1 MYAIAFQTVMVDI
14 LLTNDDGY
22 RSAGF
27 LPLLKQLSKDFS
39 VIAVT
44 PSKERSWIGK
54 CITVGREV
62 QHKKMKFRG
71 LTIHSIDGTPADCVQ
86 IGLYN
91 ILKSPPKLVVS
102 GINLGV
108 NAGHARILSSGTLG
122 ACMEAAIEGIPALAT
137 SIHMTLKEKKGL
149 DFFNPRTYPI
159 FDNPAKITLK
169 LVRKLHRL
177 EFGKDFDLIS
187 VNMDARATP
196 DTDIEITRPFKA
208 PYGKM
213 FFPTKKGRYKHVCPQ
228 IEFKDMEAG
237 TDLKALHE
245 GKISITPVGLDLLPR
260 GSTKKLED
268 ALRIW

>member
-1 MYAIAFQTVMVDI
+1 MVDI

-27 LPLLKQLSKDFS
+27 LPLLKQLSKEFS
-39 VIAVT
+39 VAAVT

-54 CITVGREV
+54 CITVDKDV
-62 QHKKMKFRG
+62 SVKKVKVGGF
-71 LTIHSIDGTPADCVQ
+71 TVHAVDGTPADCVQ

-91 ILKSPPKLVVS
+91 ILKRPPKLVVS

-122 ACMEAAIEGIPALAT
+122 ACMEAAIEGVPALAT

-149 DFFNPRTYPI
+149 DFFNPRTYP
-159 FDNPAKITLK
+159 FFESPARITLK
-169 LVRKLHRL
+169 LVKKLHGV

-187 VNMDARATP
+187 VNMDIRATV
-196 DTDIEITRPFKA
+196 DTDVEVTRPFKA
-208 PYGKM
+208 PYGQM
-213 FFPTKKGRYKHVCPQ
+213 FFPTKNGRFKHVCPQ
-228 IEFKDMEAG
+228 IEFKDMQTG

-245 GKISITPVGLDLLPR
+245 GKISVTPIGLDLLPR
-260 GSTKKLED
+260 GSTKDLED

>member
-1 MYAIAFQTVMVDI
+1 MVDI

-27 LPLLKQLSKDFS
+27 LPLLKQLSKEFS

-44 PSKERSWIGK
+44 PSSERSWIGK
-54 CITVGREV
+54 CITVGHEV
-62 QHKKMKFRG
+62 KHEKIQFG
-71 LTIHSIDGTPADCVQ
+71 GFTVHSFDGTPADCVQ

-91 ILKSPPKLVVS
+91 LLKSPPKLVVS

-122 ACMEAAIEGIPALAT
+122 ACMEAAIEGVPALAT
-137 SIHMTLKEKKGL
+137 SIHMTLKEKKGIDL
-149 DFFNPRTYPI
+149 FSPKTYPL
-159 FDNPAKITLK
+159 FESPAKITLK
-169 LVRKLHRL
+169 LVKKLHDL

-187 VNMDARATP
+187 VNMDIRATV
-196 DTDIEITRPFKA
+196 DTDVEVTRPFKA
-208 PYGKM
+208 PYGQM
-213 FFPTKKGRYKHVCPQ
+213 FFPSKKGRFKHVCPQ
-228 IEFKDMEAG
+228 IEFKDMQKG

-245 GKISITPVGLDLLPR
+245 GKISVTPIGLDLLPR
-260 GSTKKLED
+260 GSTKNLED